1 MPKPLNNP
9 IYGPKMVYIVTFIL
23 MAVGSISLHAVEA
36 PSWLVSRVFGGV
48 GGFNLYGID
57 ADSDLKPNAGDPY
70 TWTNFDRTAP
80 ARWEVRK
87 PGTNGTIEVED
98 NLPDYSWSRGT
109 GYASL
114 YYRCNSD
121 KPIVLHLTHNGI
133 DSSLSC
139 DGAPISFS
147 SDPHPPLP
155 VSETITTV
163 QPATSVTDQGNTLQ
177 VVPGKK
183 QGPRLASLPT
193 GPEWHH
199 LLLKL
204 TSQATKGASMAFF
217 TVFSDSEGQ
226 PVPALQTSTDD
237 PGVNA
242 KFHAFAAAL
251 TPLVK
256 TDAPFN
262 MVHPGRPLKLIV
274 TLAPV
279 APKIQADSPPP
290 LFAGSP
296 RHFSAVLHILI
307 TDYDGKEVGRFQAAS
322 TFPDTVLVDLG
333 AAPATGYYG
342 IHLSLATSEG
352 TPIIAYPPD
361 GFSVIGGTA
370 AQIARKEMKKMAVT
384 YYFMAGEDRYKTLF
398 FPYMRRMGIFRNV
411 GGTNGRDTVFYKAA
425 RDQGLYMAADFW
437 NHDNADYIDGYVR
450 ETVPFVDS
458 YKSFNEI
465 DISPREKKTPDYW
478 VTREKQEYAIAKKY
492 APDATVLGGSLA
504 RVGNDPWF
512 IECLKLGLDKYQDA
526 WDVHAYPKS
535 PPLLEGPIANA
546 PNESELGVEKAYA
559 TAGLKN
565 TKPFWLGETGAR
577 CSHDPDSRR
586 WQAEMVTKMTAWALS
601 RSDFHVIGFLIPWAY
616 SRENGSLGDIE
627 VGHMPGEAA
636 CYTASALIDGFPYR
650 RLALGEKIQAAQF
663 GETVVVW
670 STRGSQPV
678 DIPLPGAGP
687 WVRVDVVGRVSPLSP
702 GGDLKTAAIIACQ
715 SPVYLLPRAT
725 YERLTAF
732 TPEEE
737 KQP

>member
-1 MPKPLNNP
+1 MPISLNNP
-9 IYGPKMVYIVTFIL
+9 IHGLRMVRLVTIII
-23 MAVGSISLHAVEA
+23 AAAAGIPLHASET

-57 ADSDLKPNAGDPY
+57 ADACLKPDTGDPY
-70 TWTNFDRTAP
+70 IWTNFDRTAP

-87 PGTNGTIEVED
+87 PGTDGAIDLED
-98 NLPDYSWSRGT
+98 NLQDYSWSRGT

-114 YYRCNSD
+114 YYRCDGD
-121 KPIVLHLTHNGI
+121 KPVVLHLTHNGI
-133 DSSLSC
+133 DSSLRC
-139 DGAPISFS
+139 DGE
-147 SDPHPPLP
+147 P
-155 VSETITTV
+155 VSLSNDPNPPRPPAETKADV
-163 QPATSVTDQGNTLQ
+163 QPVTSVTDQGNTLQ
-177 VVPGKK
+177 VIPRKK

-193 GPEWHH
+193 GPGWHH
-199 LLLKL
+199 LLLRL
-204 TSQATKGASMAFF
+204 TGQESKGASMIFS
-217 TVFSDSEGQ
+217 TVFSGPEGQ
-226 PVPALQTSTDD
+226 PIPGFQTSVND
-237 PGVNA
+237 PEMNA

-262 MVHPGRPLKLIV
+262 MVHPGQPLKLII

-279 APKIQADSPPP
+279 APKIQADSPSPAFTGP
-290 LFAGSP
+290 P
-296 RHFSAVLHILI
+296 RHFSAVLRILI
-307 TDYDGKEVGRFQAAS
+307 TDYDGKEVGRFQTAS

-333 AAPATGYYG
+333 VAPATGYYG

-370 AQIARKEMKKMAVT
+370 AQIARKEVKKMAVT

-398 FPYMRRMGIFRNV
+398 FPYMRRIGIFRNV
-411 GGTNGRDTVFYKAA
+411 GGTNGRDTVFYKEAH
-425 RDQGLYMAADFW
+425 DQGLYMAADFW
-437 NHDNADYIDGYVR
+437 NHNNADYVEGYIR
-450 ETVPFVDS
+450 ETVPFVDT

-465 DISPREKKTPDYW
+465 DISPREKKTADYW
-478 VTREKQEYAIAKKY
+478 VNREKQEYIIAKKY
-492 APDATVLGGSLA
+492 APNATVLGGSLV

-535 PPLLEGPIANA
+535 PPQLEGSISNA
-546 PNESELGVEKAYA
+546 PNESELGLEKALA

-601 RSDFHVIGFLIPWAY
+601 RSDFHVIGFLIPWVY

-627 VGHMPGEAA
+627 AGHMPAEAA
-636 CYTASALIDGFPYR
+636 YYTASALIDGFPYK
-650 RLALGEKIQAAQF
+650 RLDLGSKIQAAQF
-663 GETVVVW
+663 GETVLVW
-670 STRGSQPV
+670 STQDSQPV
-678 DIPLPGAGP
+678 NIPLSGSGA

-702 GGDLKTAAIIACQ
+702 GDYLKTASIVAGK

-732 TPEEE
+732 TPEEK